1 MIRSASEVGENTAKS
16 GNKTWKFKM
25 KQSRDFA
32 FYSITKAFILDAAR
46 INLPSG
52 KKSLAISAY
61 PVENATGRV
70 HGADLRNIQKLLLS
84 IILSN
89 GSSILIQMQ

>member
-32 FYSITKAFILDAAR
+32 FAASPAFILDAAR

-52 KKSLAISAY
+52 KSHWLFLLIRWK
-61 PVENATGRV
+61 ATGRV